1 MKVLEGTALYILGGV
16 TVVGIVAAFGAGF
29 MGGIYI
35 TVKSVA
41 NKEKEAK
48 EKEVDEVKGDN
59 YD

>member
-1 MKVLEGTALYILGGV
+1 MKVLGGTALYILGGV
-16 TVVGIVAAFGAGF
+16 TVAGIVAAFGAGF

-35 TVKSVA
+35 TLK
-41 NKEKEAK
+41 KEAK